1 MKSAKKIT
9 ITAIETADC
18 YFVKDDNLLAS
29 YYLVNGVKP
38 ETTWQNNWLKVD
50 KPIEKLE
57 KILPQKIVT
66 EWLELKDPSLECAK
80 IPRIIKSF
88 SYDDDICEYVPDAP
102 YENLREL
109 YKYERKMEDQ
119 PPEGVEFELNI
130 VQKWDKLEPPV
141 DFDYDCGQATI
152 NWKKHPRRIQH
163 RNVDYDTINKILF
176 PNLALHETSCSLTS
190 KQTYDIVRE
199 HIKNKIDKRYAI
211 ITSDYDFCF
220 TVSKKIQITPEEHT
234 YVSLF
239 DKKKKP
245 QKKMVSSRN
254 VEIFNMTHEEKGYQ
268 SYPIIKGF
276 KAKNLKQLKEMI
288 DIYLEELMK
297 YINEPLVECE
307 CCKGQGVIFD
317 KNFEMNERNA

>member
-1 MKSAKKIT
+1 MKDQLIIK
-9 ITAIETADC
+9 AIETSDC
-18 YFVKDDNLLAS
+18 YFINHQNNLLF
-29 YYLVNGVKP
+29 NGKQPEPTWSSNWFKVEKP
-38 ETTWQNNWLKVD
+38 LKKVERMFA
-50 KPIEKLE
+50 PR
-57 KILPQKIVT
+57 VVA
-66 EWLELKDPSLECAK
+66 EWLELKDPSLECVK

-88 SYDDDICEYVPDAP
+88 SYDDDIYEYIPDAP
-102 YENLREL
+102 YESLREL
-109 YKYERKMEDQ
+109 YKYQRKMEDQ
-119 PPEGVEFELNI
+119 PPEKIEFKLNI
-130 VQKWDKLEPPV
+130 IQKWNKLEPPV
-141 DFDYDCGQATI
+141 DFDYDCGRDWIGHTKYQKHLTSRDI
-152 NWKKHPRRIQH
+152 N
-163 RNVDYDTINKILF
+163 YDTINKILF

-268 SYPIIKGF
+268 NYPIIKGF

-288 DIYLEELMK
+288 DTYLEELVR
-297 YINEPLVECE
+297 YINEPFVECE
-307 CCKGQGVIFD
+307 CCKGQGVVFD
-317 KNFEMNERNA
+317 KDFEINKR